1 MKIDS
6 PYLLQLQMEKVLA
19 EGSQFEK
26 LSFNEQLKAQ
36 FLVKLVSTYN
46 QAMEWQAQI
55 RMRN

>member
-6 PYLLQLQMEKVLA
+6 SYLLQLQVEKVLA

-46 QAMEWQAQI
+46 QVMEWQAQ
-55 RMRN
+55 MRVRN